1 MNFELYSV
9 RVPDIDR
16 RLTIKPATR
25 ADHPALVAAL
35 GQPAYFADRLG
46 RARHNGGDLLIA
58 WIDGAPVGDVY
69 LWCETLEEPELR
81 AAYPHAPLL
90 NHLEVAPAWQGHG
103 IGAALVRACEEAA
116 RRRGYDILLLGV
128 GVDNVEAKR
137 LYTRLGYLDWG
148 EGPIVARWTEPDGKG
163 GIRFAEL
170 VVDTMVRSLVAP
182 PVTAWEAW
190 SVPEIATRLTGVR
203 APWHVV
209 GGCALE
215 LFGQTRGLD
224 PIRSHGDVEI
234 SVPRRDFA
242 EVATALAGSDL
253 YAVGRGAIRPLG
265 DRVSPPRDGWQ
276 VWVAEGGVYRV
287 DLFLEAGDGQTWI
300 FRRDNRIT
308 RPYGEAVTRTRDG
321 IPFLRPECALL
332 YKARQQRLPKDEVD
346 FSVIAPHL
354 DGDARSWLLDALAS
368 VQPEHPWIGALREG
382 RG

>member
-1 MNFELYSV
+1 
-9 RVPDIDR
+9 VPDIDG

-46 RARHNGGDLLIA
+46 RARHNGGELLIA
-58 WIDGAPVGDVY
+58 WVDGTPVGDVY

-81 AAYPHAPLL
+81 AAYPAAPLL
-90 NHLEVAPAWQGHG
+90 NHLEVSPAWQGRG
-103 IGAALVRACEEAA
+103 IGAALVQACEEAA

-128 GVDNVEAKR
+128 GVDNHEAKR
-137 LYTRLGYLDWG
+137 LYTRLGYVDWG
-148 EGPIVARWTEPDGKG
+148 HGPIVARWTEPDGRG

-170 VVDTMVRSLVAP
+170 TVDTMVRSLLAP
-182 PVTAWEAW
+182 PVNAWKAW
-190 SVPEIATRLTGVR
+190 SAAEIASRLSDVR

-215 LFGQTRGLD
+215 LWGQTRGLS

-234 SVPRRDFA
+234 SVPRGDFP
-242 EVATALAGSDL
+242 EIATALADLDL

-265 DRVSPPRDGWQ
+265 HRVSPPSDGWQ
-276 VWVAEGGVYRV
+276 VWVAERGAYRV
-287 DLFLEAGDGQTWI
+287 DLFLEAGDGETWI
-300 FRRDNRIT
+300 FRRDGRIT

-332 YKARQQRLPKDEVD
+332 YKARGRRLPKDELD
-346 FSVIAPHL
+346 FTVIAPHL
-354 DGDARSWLLDALAS
+354 EGDARRWLLGALER
-368 VQPEHPWIGALREG
+368 VQPEHPWIGALREV